1 VRDRARQESAVAAV
15 QSTFGGQFLHRT
27 VFEMAAAYAF
37 HLSENQPFVDGNK
50 RTALDAALVFL
61 GLNGWDVDDP
71 DEQLYAAMIGI
82 SSGTISKSDFATVLE
97 ALSSPVVADDR

>member
-1 VRDRARQESAVAAV
+1 
-15 QSTFGGQFLHRT
+15 LI
-27 VFEMAAAYAF
+27 
-37 HLSENQPFVDGNK
+37 N
-50 RTALDAALVFL
+50 
-61 GLNGWDVDDP
+61 DP